1 MSDYEDT
8 LRAARDKWVKVE
20 TAVKMIRAVAPP
32 YIDAVGCTKAT
43 LGAGRKSGEL
53 QFRRVEG
60 TDGYY
65 IEQYEWNLQS
75 LIIKLLA
82 IREDSWPGPIEPIL
96 RLAVIELEEL
106 PLLRFEQLTG
116 SNKKSFTN
124 LSGNLGQASGNEN
137 VEARSC

>member
-32 YIDAVGCTKAT
+32 HIDAVGCTKAT
-43 LGAGRKSGEL
+43 LEAGRKSGEL

-65 IEQYEWNLQS
+65 IKQCEWNLQS
-75 LIIKLLA
+75 LIIKILA
-82 IREDSWPGPIEPIL
+82 IRKDSWPGPIEPIL

-137 VEARSC
+137 VEARPC